1 MAKDDTPLIDEYLL
15 GQLSPSEH
23 AAFEARLAKDTSLAQ
38 LVTERR
44 TLMEKI
50 EAYGDY
56 QIKQQLK
63 AIHQKEVGK
72 KPTPASFRRWL
83 WPLLLL
89 IIVLLGLLFWWS
101 SRPASP
107 QQLYAVYYKT
117 YPLNLSQR
125 GEEKT
130 SLLAQIDQYYG
141 QGEFAIAT
149 PLLEQVLS
157 RDSSQS
163 QVRLALAICHIE
175 AQEFDQALEELH
187 RIAAIDFDPYQA
199 QALWYMAL
207 VYLRQG
213 EVSKARI
220 SLENLTND
228 KQGDFYKEAKAI
240 LQSLAKE

>member
-1 MAKDDTPLIDEYLL
+1 MAKDDTQLIDEYWL
-15 GQLSPSEH
+15 GHLSPSEH
-23 AAFEARLAKDTSLAQ
+23 TAFEARLAKDTSLAQ

-63 AIHQKEVGK
+63 AIHRKEVGK
-72 KPTPASFRRWL
+72 KVTATSFRRWL

-89 IIVLLGLLFWWS
+89 IIVLLGLLLWWS
-101 SRPASP
+101 IRPASP

-130 SLLAQIDQYYG
+130 SLLAQIDQYYSS
-141 QGEFAIAT
+141 GEFATAT

-163 QVRLALAICHIE
+163 QVRLAIAICHIE
-175 AQEFDQALEELH
+175 AQKLDQALEELH
-187 RIAAIDFDPYQA
+187 HIAAIDFDPYQA
-199 QALWYMAL
+199 QAIWYMAL

-213 EVSKARI
+213 KVSKART
-220 SLENLTND
+220 SLENLTTD
-228 KQGDFYKEAKAI
+228 KQGDYYKEANG
-240 LQSLAKE
+240 LLRSLAK